1 MKKIGVRLLAAAV
14 TSSMIVTP
22 VMAAPSVDELK
33 EKKEAA
39 QNEVNSLQEELNDV
53 VSELNQ
59 IELDLISVGE
69 EISQKEEELAEAEEV
84 EKQQYE
90 DMKLRIKFMYEEG
103 NSSVIESLV
112 GSEDFTDL
120 INNAEYVQNVHSYDR
135 QKLAEYV
142 ETKEK
147 IADLKSDLE
156 EEQTKIEN
164 KEEEYQKKS
173 DNLDTLIESKAAEV
187 EDLDEQLQ
195 EAAAEAERKRQEEER
210 QRQEEAR
217 RQEEAQQST
226 SSSSSGGSSS
236 SSSSSGSSSS
246 SSSSGSSSSSSSSS
260 SSVVSRAYSQLGKPY
275 EWGAVGPNSFD
286 CSGFVSYCL
295 TGSYTRIGTAATFYS
310 WPRVSDPQPGDV
322 CVRSGHCGI
331 YIGNGQMIH
340 APHTGDVVKIG
351 PVQSGMVYV
360 RR

>member
-1 MKKIGVRLLAAAV
+1 MKKVGVRLLAAAV

-33 EKKEAA
+33 DKKEAA
-39 QNEVNSLQEELNDV
+39 QSEVNSLQEELNDV

-69 EISQKEEELAEAEEV
+69 EITQKEEELAEAEEL

-120 INNAEYVQNVHSYDR
+120 INNAEYIQNVHSYDR

-147 IADLKSDLE
+147 IADLKEDLE
-156 EEQTKIEN
+156 EEQTQIEN
-164 KEEEYQKKS
+164 KEEEYQEKS
-173 DNLDTLIESKAAEV
+173 DNLDTLIESKSAEV
-187 EDLDEQLQ
+187 ADLDEQLQ
-195 EAAAEAERKRQEEER
+195 EAAAEAERQRQEEER
-210 QRQEEAR
+210 QRQEAER
-217 RQEEAQQST
+217 QRQESNQQNT
-226 SSSSSGGSSS
+226 SSSSSGGSSNS
-236 SSSSSGSSSS
+236 SGGSSSS
-246 SSSSGSSSSSSSSS
+246 SPSYDSSSS

-310 WPRVSDPQPGDV
+310 WPRVSNPQPGDV

-340 APHTGDVVKIG
+340 APHTGDVVKVG
-351 PVQSGMVYV
+351 PVQSGMVFV

>member
-1 MKKIGVRLLAAAV
+1 MKKIGVRLLAVAV

-22 VMAAPSVDELK
+22 VLAAPSVDELK
-33 EKKEAA
+33 DKKAAA
-39 QNEVNSLQEELNDV
+39 QNEVSSLQDELNKV
-53 VSELNQ
+53 VGELNQ

-69 EISQKEEELAEAEEV
+69 QISDKEDELAEAEKV

-103 NSSVIESLV
+103 DTTVLESLV
-112 GSEDFTDL
+112 TSEDFTDL
-120 INNAEYVQNVHSYDR
+120 VNNAEYIQNVHSYDR

-147 IADLKSDLE
+147 IADLKADLE
-156 EEQTKIEN
+156 EEQKEIEN
-164 KEEEYQKKS
+164 KEEEYQEKS
-173 DNLDTLIESKAAEV
+173 DSLDSMIESKSAEV
-187 EDLDEQLQ
+187 EDLDAQLQ
-195 EAAAEAERKRQEEER
+195 EAAAEAERQRQAEEAER
-210 QRQEEAR
+210 QRQAAA
-217 RQEEAQQST
+217 AQ
-226 SSSSSGGSSS
+226 SSSNSGHSSS
-236 SSSSSGSSSS
+236 NSNKGNSGSNSGSSSAPDYS
-246 SSSSGSSSSSSSSS
+246 STSGSTI
-260 SSVVSRAYSQLGKPY
+260 VSRAYSQLGKPY

-295 TGSYTRIGTAATFYS
+295 TGSYTRIGTASTFYS
-310 WPRVSDPQPGDV
+310 WPRVSNPQPGDI

-331 YIGNGQMIH
+331 YIGGGQMIH